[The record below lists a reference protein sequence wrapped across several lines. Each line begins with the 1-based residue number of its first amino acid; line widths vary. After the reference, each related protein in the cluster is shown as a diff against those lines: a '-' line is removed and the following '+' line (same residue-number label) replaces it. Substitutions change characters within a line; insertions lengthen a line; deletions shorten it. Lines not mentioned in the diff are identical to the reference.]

1 MGSKGKARLKDGKAG
16 GGGGGRREGGYLFD
30 KRTKLDVLENKFHI
44 LL

>member
-1 MGSKGKARLKDGKAG
+1 MKREKGGSREREE
-16 GGGGGRREGGYLFD
+16 GGRREEGGGCYLFD